1 MTIVSLAVLVSMSVL
16 LALFLKVISIQLI
29 QMLAQS
35 VVLVQMFVHLKQFI
49 QNNAIKEKEMKRL
62 GKFAEPFSCIIIV
75 VGYFNKAKASLM
87 RRIDSTMFSSL
98 VA

>member
-49 QNNAIKEKEMKRL
+49 QNNAIKKEEMKRL
-62 GKFAEPFSCIIIV
+62 GKLP
-75 VGYFNKAKASLM
+75 SL
-87 RRIDSTMFSSL
+87 FH
-98 VA
+98 V

>member
-49 QNNAIKEKEMKRL
+49 QNNAIKKEMKRL
-62 GKFAEPFSCIIIV
+62 GICRAIFIYMIIV
-75 VGYFNKAKASLM
+75 VGYFNKAKASLI
-87 RRIDSTMFSSL
+87 RRIASTMFSSL